1 MEALLHP
8 RETIRM
14 KNDKLVQAL
23 SERVQGPVM
32 SDEKTL
38 IRFATDWSI
47 YHIPPL
53 AVVTPQSADDIA
65 ALMHFAQEER
75 IPVTPRGGGTST
87 SGSALGRGIVLAFS
101 KTGPMDDILEF
112 DESGDSPNVVVEP
125 ALRHDKLQAYLLER
139 GLFLPS
145 DPTSGPIS
153 LLGGNVAAKA
163 SGPHAL
169 KHGSIDRYVKQLK
182 FVTAQGDL
190 VDTANASTIPDALR
204 EGVQALRDE
213 IAECETA
220 MNVLTSRKDLKTA
233 SGYNMFTFIR
243 DETVAETITQLLVG
257 SVGTLGIVTEATL
270 GSVPFVPGKATT
282 LLYFKDLHEA
292 GDAVQHIR
300 NVGVAA
306 IEIMNSNALD
316 LVRERN
322 PDLPIPAEHCHAL
335 LVEYEGEERYDQIVT
350 VERILKENS
359 YALAAPHVTVEGEKE
374 QAQVWRA
381 RKSLLPVLRNYKDG
395 YKALSVVND
404 VGVDPRHLADF
415 IKDVEAL
422 FRKFKLTTP
431 IYGHAGS
438 GNLHLR
444 PLFDVNAPDLSK
456 LMNQVAEEVYGTVI
470 SYGGTITAE
479 HGMGRSRAPFLEREW
494 GAELTGLMRR
504 IKVLFDPDDLL
515 NPDTMFTERG
525 FTEDLAPM
533 S

>member
-1 MEALLHP
+1 MNNE
-8 RETIRM
+8 
-14 KNDKLVQAL
+14 KLARAL
-23 SERVQGPVM
+23 SERVKGPVM
-32 SDEKTL
+32 IDEKTL
-38 IRFATDWSI
+38 TRFATDWSI

-53 AVVTPQSADDIA
+53 AVVTPQDADDIS
-65 ALMHFAQEER
+65 ALVRFAREEQ

-101 KTGPMDDILEF
+101 KTGPMDRIMDF
-112 DESGDSPNVVVEP
+112 DEGGDSPSVTVEP
-125 ALRHDKLQAYLLER
+125 ALRHDKLQTYLLER

-169 KHGSIDRYVKQLK
+169 KHGSIDRYVKHLK
-182 FVTAQGDL
+182 FITAEGDL
-190 VDTANASTIPDALR
+190 VNTADETTIPDTLR
-204 EGVQALRDE
+204 QGVQVLRDE
-213 IAECETA
+213 ISSGDSVRD
-220 MNVLTSRKDLKTA
+220 VLTARKDLKTA

-270 GSVPFVPGKATT
+270 GSVPYVPGKATT
-282 LLYFKDLHEA
+282 LLYFRDLHEA

-300 NVGVAA
+300 DVGVAA
-306 IEIMNSNALD
+306 IEIMNSNALE

-322 PDLPIPAEHCHAL
+322 ADLPIPAERCHAL
-335 LVEYEGEERYDQIVT
+335 LVEYEGDQRNDQIAE
-350 VERILKENS
+350 VERILKQNG
-359 YALAAPHVTVEGEKE
+359 YALAAPHTTVEGEKE
-374 QAQVWRA
+374 QEQVWRA
-381 RKSLLPVLRNYKDG
+381 RKSLLPVLRNYKGG

-415 IKDVEAL
+415 IKEVEAL
-422 FRKFKLTTP
+422 FKKFKLTAP

-444 PLFDVNAPDLSK
+444 PLFDVNDPDLTK
-456 LMNQVAEEVYGTVI
+456 LMNQVAEEVYSAVI
-470 SYGGTITAE
+470 GYGGTITAE

-494 GAELTGLMRR
+494 GAEVTSVMRR
-504 IKVLFDPDDLL
+504 IKALFDPDDVL
-515 NPDTMFTERG
+515 NPDAMFTERG

-533 S
+533 L